1 MYLAVALLVFSTLQN
16 AHTVAFWPPNKKMS
30 CKTSEEIK
38 NLCFTTFKT
47 LMLVSIVEVREAVK
61 KCLRYAVVIA
71 GNKVFQNNFL
81 DLKLA
86 LNTNIMVDNAS
97 ISETLIIG
105 KTKIVGVEKFIAGH
119 FLAVSQILE
128 AGVYTAE
135 NRQETTWLK
144 GTGIW

>member
-1 MYLAVALLVFSTLQN
+1 
-16 AHTVAFWPPNKKMS
+16 
-30 CKTSEEIK
+30 
-38 NLCFTTFKT
+38 
-47 LMLVSIVEVREAVK
+47 MLVSIGEVRESVT
-61 KCLRYAVVIA
+61 KCLRYAVAIA
-71 GNKVFQNNFL
+71 ENKAFQNNFL
-81 DLKLA
+81 DLKLV

-105 KTKIVGVEKFIAGH
+105 KTKIVGVEKFTAGH

>member
-1 MYLAVALLVFSTLQN
+1 MYLAAAFLVFSTLQN
-16 AHTVAFWPPNKKMS
+16 AYTVALWLPNKKMR
-30 CKTSEEIK
+30 CKTSEEIE

-47 LMLVSIVEVREAVK
+47 LMLVSVGEVRESVT
-61 KCLRYAVVIA
+61 KCLRYAVAIA
-71 GNKVFQNNFL
+71 ENKAFQNNFL
-81 DLKLA
+81 DLKLV

-105 KTKIVGVEKFIAGH
+105 KTKIVGVEKFTAGH

>member
-1 MYLAVALLVFSTLQN
+1 MYLAAAFLVFSTLQN
-16 AHTVAFWPPNKKMS
+16 AYTVAFWLPIKKMS
-30 CKTSEEIK
+30 CKTSEEIE

-47 LMLVSIVEVREAVK
+47 LMLVSIGEVREVVT
-61 KCLRYAVVIA
+61 KCLRYAMEIA
-71 GNKVFQNNFL
+71 GNKAFRNNFL
-81 DLKLA
+81 DLKPA

-105 KTKIVGVEKFIAGH
+105 KTKIVGVEKFTAGH